1 MPLAKSIYWTILQ
14 SVFTLEKVTLT
25 ACPLQTVRFCWT
37 NTGVILRCGSYCTLR
52 KTSLLAKPTDTLTAM
67 GSFKL
72 GYATSEV
79 IHLSGKYPTFEYP
92 FSVVSWF
99 STTTLPL
106 VKVVIE
112 TISKSAEVYKSQ
124 SVDVKIIQQF
134 YSKVKSFF
142 DTTKELAVGH
152 PKPKGLGFERNV

>member
-1 MPLAKSIYWTILQ
+1 MPFAKSIYWTILQ
-14 SVFTLEKVTLT
+14 PVFTLEKGTST
-25 ACPLQTVRFCWT
+25 ACPLQAVRLCWT
-37 NTGVILRCGSYCTLR
+37 NTGVILRCGPYCTLR
-52 KTSLLAKPTDTLTAM
+52 KTSSLAKPTDTLTAM

-124 SVDVKIIQQF
+124 SVDSRIIQHF
-134 YSKVKSFF
+134 RENVKFF
-142 DTTKELAVGH
+142 
-152 PKPKGLGFERNV
+152 